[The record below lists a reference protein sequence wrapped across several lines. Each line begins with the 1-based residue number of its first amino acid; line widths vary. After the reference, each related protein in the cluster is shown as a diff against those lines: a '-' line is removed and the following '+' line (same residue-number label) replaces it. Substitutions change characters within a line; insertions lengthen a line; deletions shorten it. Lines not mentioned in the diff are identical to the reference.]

1 MENLPI
7 RNSTIRNQF
16 RSARSRV
23 LAVRAGRYRKKLLL
37 QASWAGIRA
46 ALTCGNEGKRDAAD
60 TGQYQRRAQGR
71 SSTKSVHSE
80 VENNVSWEFD
90 NRHQDEVGELVAV
103 YGYRSERESIEHER
117 DGDPVCSCWLSLQ
130 ERQNLVER
138 ADLIF

>member
-23 LAVRAGRYRKKLLL
+23 LAIRADRYRKRLLL
-37 QASWAGIRA
+37 QANRTGITA
-46 ALTCGNEGKRDAAD
+46 SLTCGNEGKRDAAD

-71 SSTKSVHSE
+71 STKSVHSE
-80 VENNVSWEFD
+80 VEDNVSWEFD

-130 ERQNLVER
+130 ERQNLVKR